1 MADEQLCER
10 LNKTHLTADDVRCLE
25 HFCYDLVKANELS
38 KLQNDAKL
46 RAVTSTKTYDE
57 FKDIVD
63 AAHLQPL
70 SRSDKKNAQT
80 QSRLW
85 NSVAKH

>member
-1 MADEQLCER
+1 MADEKLCDR
-10 LNKTHLTADDVRCLE
+10 LNNSSLTTHDIQCVE
-25 HFCYDLVKANELS
+25 SFCHNLIQVNELK

-46 RAVTSTKTYDE
+46 RAINTTKTYDE

-70 SRSDKKNAQT
+70 NRTDKQNAET
-80 QSRLW
+80 PSRLW
-85 NSVAKH
+85 NSISKS

>member
-1 MADEQLCER
+1 MADEKLCES
-10 LNKTHLTADDVRCLE
+10 LNKTHLTADDIQCVE
-25 HFCYDLVKANELS
+25 SFCHNLIKANVLN

-46 RAVTSTKTYDE
+46 RAINSTKTYDE

-70 SRSDKKNAQT
+70 NRTDKQNMKT

-85 NSVAKH
+85 NSVAK

>member
-1 MADEQLCER
+1 MADEKLCEN
-10 LNKTHLTADDVRCLE
+10 LNKSHLTAHDIQCVE
-25 HFCYDLVKANELS
+25 SFCQNLIKTNELN

-46 RAVTSTKTYDE
+46 RAINSTKTYDE

-70 SRSDKKNAQT
+70 NRTDKQNTKMQSRS
-80 QSRLW
+80 W
-85 NSVAKH
+85 NSVAK

>member
-1 MADEQLCER
+1 MADEKLCEN
-10 LNKTHLTADDVRCLE
+10 LNKLHLTAADIKCVE
-25 HFCYDLVKANELS
+25 SFCHNLIKANELS
-38 KLQNDAKL
+38 RLQNNAKL
-46 RAVTSTKTYDE
+46 RAINSTKTYDE

-70 SRSDKKNAQT
+70 NRTDKHNTKT

-85 NSVAKH
+85 NSVAK

>member
-1 MADEQLCER
+1 MTDEKLCEN
-10 LNKTHLTADDVRCLE
+10 LDKSHLTAADIQSVE
-25 HFCYDLVKANELS
+25 SFCHNLIKANELN

-46 RAVTSTKTYDE
+46 RAINSTKTYDE
-57 FKDIVD
+57 FKDIVE

-70 SRSDKKNAQT
+70 NRTDKQNART

-85 NSVAKH
+85 NSVAK